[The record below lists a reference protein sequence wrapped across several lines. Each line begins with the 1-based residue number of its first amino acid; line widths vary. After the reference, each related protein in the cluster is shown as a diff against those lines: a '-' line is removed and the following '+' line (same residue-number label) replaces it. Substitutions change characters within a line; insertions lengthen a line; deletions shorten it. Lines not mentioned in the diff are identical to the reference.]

1 MARKG
6 RSLLVT
12 LCVIAGILIVAVV
25 AARILLTREKLLAIV
40 IPRVEKSVGA
50 KVSIENIGI
59 NFPFG
64 FGVDIDGF
72 SFEKVLPDT
81 SVLAFTS
88 KKVTVRA
95 SLMSLIKR
103 KPEIRSADVQGGA
116 MTVSNPKTRREIR
129 LLGLDSRFS
138 MKPAGEGSSL
148 GARVLVDSVLVSA
161 LGGPTVMTLEKIGFE
176 GDLESDAEFTRL
188 VINDSKVSWEDL
200 VTAKIKGEVTNIK
213 TAPRVAL
220 TVEAAD
226 KPLAPLLERVKSFR
240 LGALAP
246 EKERGIEPEA
256 PRDSVVTSGGT
267 FRFNAQVEGLAREP
281 LAMNLSFE
289 CSLKG
294 LSVKAGDIA
303 SIGTLNAAFKGQG
316 VVLAWQS
323 LFPDPTK
330 PVTPA
335 QLSVAWQAVKLDGTI
350 EIAGGDF
357 VMKGQPPRGSASG
370 ADSAAGPPPVRV
382 SSLKAEAEISGPD
395 IRNVSGE
402 FTIGSSPY
410 KFGGSLINIMPA
422 AAELSLV
429 AQSFRAAGR
438 TRPPDLGVILDG
450 MVNAPVV
457 KLELS
462 GRSFDAR
469 PYQKWRAGGPA
480 EGKGAAPA
488 PATVPAPAA
497 AGGSA
502 GILLLKN
509 TAFTVKLDSII
520 AREAVITELEAKG
533 TIRDGRVAVDRATFA
548 CAGGTG
554 GAVVSSDLR
563 KAERVETKVN
573 LSVEGV
579 EAGQALARLSS
590 VGNLVQGK
598 FSFKSNASLVTGPG
612 IDPLLALSAAGSA
625 LSSKGIVSFESFIEP
640 LTKIQGF
647 DVTPFR
653 KFDFTEWSGTF
664 IAKNGRFITDDWKID
679 SSRGAWSIK
688 GSFGFDG
695 TLDYAVHVRIPPDVQ
710 KTMKDL
716 DKYKSAFDLMRD
728 KTGSLV
734 LDIRVGGTAKRPS
747 TSLDLTN
754 AKSKVQDK
762 LIEGLKKKFLR

>member
-12 LCVIAGILIVAVV
+12 LCVIVGILIVAVV
-25 AARILLTREKLLAIV
+25 AVRLLLTREKLLAIV
-40 IPRVEKSVGA
+40 IPRVEKTVSA
-50 KVSIENIGI
+50 KVSIEDIGI
-59 NFPFG
+59 SFPFG

-103 KPEIRSADVQGGA
+103 KPEIRSADVQGGT
-116 MTVSNPKTRREIR
+116 MTVASPKARREIR
-129 LLGLDSRFS
+129 LLGLDSHFS

-148 GARVLVDSVLVSA
+148 SAKVFVDSVLVSA
-161 LGGPTVMTLEKIGFE
+161 VGGPTVMTLEKIVFE
-176 GDLESDAEFTRL
+176 GELESDAEFTRL
-188 VINDSKVSWEDL
+188 VIKDSKVSWENL

-226 KPLAPLLERVKSFR
+226 KPLAPLLERAKSFR
-240 LGALAP
+240 LDELAP
-246 EKERGIEPEA
+246 AKERAIRPGA
-256 PRDSVVTSGGT
+256 PKASLVTSGGT
-267 FRFNAQVEGLAREP
+267 FRFNAQVEGLVREP

-323 LFPDPTK
+323 LFPDPAK

-335 QLSVAWQAVKLDGTI
+335 QISVAWQAVKLDGTI

-357 VMKGQPPRGSASG
+357 VMQGQT
-370 ADSAAGPPPVRV
+370 PPVRV
-382 SSLKAEAEISGPD
+382 SSLKAKAEISGPD

-429 AQSFRAAGR
+429 AQSLQAAGQ
-438 TRPPDLGVILDG
+438 TRPPDLGVILDR

-469 PYQKWRAGGPA
+469 PYQKPLAGGPA
-480 EGKGAAPA
+480 EGEPAAPVPATAPA
-488 PATVPAPAA
+488 PA
-497 AGGSA
+497 GGSA
-502 GILLLKN
+502 AVLFLKN
-509 TAFTVKLDSII
+509 TAFTAKLDSII
-520 AREAVITELEAKG
+520 AREAVITGLEAKG
-533 TIRDGRVAVDRATFA
+533 TIRDGRVAVDPATFA
-548 CAGGTG
+548 YAGGKG

-563 KAERVETKVN
+563 KPERVETKVN
-573 LSVEGV
+573 LSVDGV
-579 EAGQALARLSS
+579 EAGQALARLNS
-590 VGNLVQGK
+590 VDNLVQGK

-612 IDPLLALSAAGSA
+612 IDPLLSLSAAGSA
-625 LSSKGIVSFESFIEP
+625 LSSEGTVSFESFIEP

-653 KFDFTEWSGTF
+653 KFDFNEWSGTF
-664 IAKNGRFITDDWKID
+664 IAKNGRFITDDWKIN

-695 TLDYAVHVRIPPDVQ
+695 TLDYAVHVVIPSDVQ

-716 DKYKSAFDLMRD
+716 DKYKGAFDLMRD
-728 KTGSLV
+728 KSGSLV
-734 LDIRVGGTAKRPS
+734 LDIKVGGTAQRPS
-747 TSLDLTN
+747 ASLDLTN
-754 AKSKVQDK
+754 AKNKVQDK